1 MYYYIILLFLA
12 VVPSYVLAKYV
23 YQNDVIEKE
32 SKSLLTK
39 LFFGGFLSAL
49 IAIIISLIIDY
60 FVKSDE
66 MLTSL
71 PKTFIYAFLMVGVV
85 EETSKYIVL
94 RKITWN
100 NREFNYIYDALV
112 YATYVS
118 LGFAT
123 IENIMYVFEYGIHTA
138 VTRALLAVPGHLSFG
153 IFMGY
158 FYGFSKKYYLKN
170 DRKNYKIN
178 NLLTLLAPSLGHGI
192 FDFCLFSNNS
202 IFLLGY
208 FVYVVI
214 LFKVAS
220 NLLKK
225 VSKEDMQLVN
235 TNSFHYCPYCG
246 SVAKGLYCSNCG
258 NRLYK

>member
-12 VVPSYVLAKYV
+12 VVPSYVLARYV

-100 NREFNYIYDALV
+100 NREFNYIYDA
-112 YATYVS
+112 
-118 LGFAT
+118 
-123 IENIMYVFEYGIHTA
+123 
-138 VTRALLAVPGHLSFG
+138 
-153 IFMGY
+153 
-158 FYGFSKKYYLKN
+158 
-170 DRKNYKIN
+170 
-178 NLLTLLAPSLGHGI
+178 
-192 FDFCLFSNNS
+192 
-202 IFLLGY
+202 
-208 FVYVVI
+208 
-214 LFKVAS
+214 
-220 NLLKK
+220 
-225 VSKEDMQLVN
+225 
-235 TNSFHYCPYCG
+235 
-246 SVAKGLYCSNCG
+246 
-258 NRLYK
+258 